1 MTEDNHDEDK
11 DEFKS
16 TKQVLELI
24 GLTQDEIEAYFH
36 LTGRGPVMAGEIALL
51 VNVPEEKANDIAK
64 NLLEKGLV
72 REVPGSTPFY
82 IALPPYTA
90 LLNQIQKFK
99 AIVKQIQESTPK
111 ALQLK
116 FKEIESHSAKLS
128 KFDDY
133 RNYINAM
140 KTNLPAQ
147 IKAQF
152 NKVEEELQK
161 VKKFQEIRGFI
172 LNLREIVPNEIIKEF
187 DVVETR
193 LEKIK
198 SEISIA
204 FEKQFRIGALKNMA
218 EKIVSKIISEQFS
231 DLTEYFREKFVNS
244 IQGTL
249 DQVTEQLGS
258 ISDVAGEMSV
268 DLGNFLSD
276 IVSGL
281 EDTMGDLD
289 NRIASVYEDVDKGI
303 EELKDLFQREIYK
316 ILEEDIM
323 TNVLNQLDLSEKTM
337 TEFWERSKAASML
350 SFKDVWYVRSVE
362 GMKAQINET
371 ITRIKAKIYITTP
384 KLEDIDLVAL
394 SKVKKFVNVRISA
407 NFNVNNPN
415 DQVKLAEIV
424 KYPNINIRLYSRENI
439 YSINRDFEEVVICA
453 ASQNE
458 FGRIEIAGMGSILDE
473 HVKLFAP
480 ILEDVWIQS
489 KKISD
494 SEIMYSIESSQVTEV
509 ITQPIPQPTYER
521 PQTPSILNKLEMQNK
536 PPLTFLKEEVI
547 NTVEE
552 KLTYETQPTIPLQTE
567 VLSAPIIEE
576 SVEIPETSLEIDSPT
591 TPKSS
596 VSELFDD
603 FINNLSKKVSSELS
617 DDLEYLR
624 VRISEDIGYTS
635 ILNPIS
641 ITIATLRSAPNL
653 LSSMEIEDMSKTLR
667 FWRKKINI

>member
-1 MTEDNHDEDK
+1 MTEDK

-24 GLTQDEIEAYFH
+24 GLTQEEIEAYFH

-51 VNVPEEKANDIAK
+51 INVSEEKAINVAK

-72 REVPGSTPFY
+72 REVPGTTPFY

-99 AIVKQIQESTPK
+99 KIVQQIQESTPK

-172 LNLREIVPNEIIKEF
+172 INLREIVPNEIIKEF

-204 FEKQFRIGALKNMA
+204 FEKQFRIGALKSMA
-218 EKIVSKIISEQFS
+218 EKIVSKIISEQFG
-231 DLTEYFREKFVNS
+231 DLTDYFKEKFVDS

-249 DQVTEQLGS
+249 DQVTDQLGS
-258 ISDVAGEMSV
+258 ISDVAGEMSI

-281 EDTMGDLD
+281 EETMGDLD
-289 NRIASVYEDVDKGI
+289 GRIASVYEDVNKGI
-303 EELKDLFQREIYK
+303 EELKSLFQREIYK

-350 SFKDVWYVRSVE
+350 SFKDVWFVRSVE
-362 GMKAQINET
+362 GMKAQINESL
-371 ITRIKAKIYITTP
+371 TRIKAKIHIITP

-394 SKVKKFVNVRISA
+394 SKVKKYVNVRIST
-407 NFNVNNPN
+407 NFDTNNPN
-415 DQVKLAEIV
+415 DQLKLAEIV
-424 KYPNINIRLYSRENI
+424 KYPNFNIRLYSRENV
-439 YSINRDFEEVVICA
+439 YSVNRDFEEVVICA

-458 FGRIEIAGMGSILDE
+458 FGRIEIAGMGSILTE

-494 SEIMYSIESSQVTEV
+494 SEIMYSIESSQVTAE
-509 ITQPIPQPTYER
+509 IKQPILQPAYENS
-521 PQTPSILNKLEMQNK
+521 QTPSILNELEMQNK
-536 PPLTFLKEEVI
+536 QPLTSVKNDVV

-552 KLTYETQPTIPLQTE
+552 KLTYVTQPVVPLQ
-567 VLSAPIIEE
+567 VDVPPAPTIEE
-576 SVEIPETSLEIDSPT
+576 GVEIPKPSTDLDST
-591 TPKSS
+591 TAPKGS

-603 FINNLSKKVSSELS
+603 FTNNLDKKLSSELS
-617 DDLEYLR
+617 NDLEYLR
-624 VRISEDIGYTS
+624 ARITEDIGYAS
-635 ILNPIS
+635 ILNPMGL
-641 ITIATLRSAPNL
+641 TIATLRSVPNL
-653 LSSMEIEDMSKTLR
+653 LSSMEIEDIRKKIN

>member
-1 MTEDNHDEDK
+1 
-11 DEFKS
+11 
-16 TKQVLELI
+16 
-24 GLTQDEIEAYFH
+24 
-36 LTGRGPVMAGEIALL
+36 
-51 VNVPEEKANDIAK
+51 
-64 NLLEKGLV
+64 
-72 REVPGSTPFY
+72 
-82 IALPPYTA
+82 
-90 LLNQIQKFK
+90 
-99 AIVKQIQESTPK
+99 
-111 ALQLK
+111 
-116 FKEIESHSAKLS
+116 
-128 KFDDY
+128 
-133 RNYINAM
+133 
-140 KTNLPAQ
+140 
-147 IKAQF
+147 
-152 NKVEEELQK
+152 
-161 VKKFQEIRGFI
+161 
-172 LNLREIVPNEIIKEF
+172 
-187 DVVETR
+187 
-193 LEKIK
+193 
-198 SEISIA
+198 
-204 FEKQFRIGALKNMA
+204 
-218 EKIVSKIISEQFS
+218 
-231 DLTEYFREKFVNS
+231 
-244 IQGTL
+244 
-249 DQVTEQLGS
+249 
-258 ISDVAGEMSV
+258 
-268 DLGNFLSD
+268 
-276 IVSGL
+276 
-281 EDTMGDLD
+281 
-289 NRIASVYEDVDKGI
+289 
-303 EELKDLFQREIYK
+303 
-316 ILEEDIM
+316 
-323 TNVLNQLDLSEKTM
+323 M

-494 SEIMYSIESSQVTEV
+494 SEIMHSIESSQVTEV

-653 LSSMEIEDMSKTLR
+653 LSSMEIEDMSKKLR